1 SRNAGNDGAVSPN
14 AANNNV
20 YTGRDNP
27 YSNGY
32 NPAVGSSPP
41 VRTVNNRTQNPL
53 ENLSIHTSTDTDW
66 FKFELSGSGEE
77 GQVAISFDNNL
88 GDLQLELFEAFATNT
103 PASQYQSYLV
113 D

>member
-1 SRNAGNDGAVSPN
+1 SLVIDGPAALRPDALEPNDSPAAAYNLRNRTSRNAGNDGAVSPN

-66 FKFELSGSGEE
+66 FKFELSGSGE
-77 GQVAISFDNNL
+77 
-88 GDLQLELFEAFATNT
+88 
-103 PASQYQSYLV
+103 
-113 D
+113 